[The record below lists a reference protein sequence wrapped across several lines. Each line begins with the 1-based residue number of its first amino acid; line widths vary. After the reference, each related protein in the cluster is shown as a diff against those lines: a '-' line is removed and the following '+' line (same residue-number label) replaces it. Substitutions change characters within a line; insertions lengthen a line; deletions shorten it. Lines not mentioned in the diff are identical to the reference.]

1 MPVTIQGTGDMARN
15 KMDENSCPHYVYML
29 KGEGK
34 NRLQFKIK
42 SMSGGQS
49 GKD

>member
-15 KMDENSCPHYVYML
+15 KMNENSCPHYVYML